1 MIAGLNRVVGHQ
13 GRQFHIQVED
23 MGEEQACFEVRLHE
37 QGGVLW
43 SRRVSYQDV
52 VARRLP
58 KAERDE
64 AVVSQMEKALHTVA
78 AAIARGKLP

>member
-1 MIAGLNRVVGHQ
+1 MIVGLNRLVERE

-23 MGEEQACFEVRLHE
+23 LGEAQACFEVRLHE
-37 QGGVLW
+37 AGGVLW
-43 SRRVSYQDV
+43 SKKVSYQDV
-52 VARRLP
+52 LAQNLP

-64 AVVSQMEKALHTVA
+64 TVASQMEKTLHTVA

>member
-1 MIAGLNRVVGHQ
+1 VIAGLNRVVGHQ

>member
-1 MIAGLNRVVGHQ
+1 MIAGLNRVVGHE

-23 MGEEQACFEVRLHE
+23 LGEDQACLEVRLHE

-43 SRRVSYQDV
+43 SKRVSYQDI
-52 VARRLP
+52 VARKLP

-64 AVVSQMEKALHTVA
+64 AVVSQMEKTLHTVA

>member
-1 MIAGLNRVVGHQ
+1 
-13 GRQFHIQVED
+13 
-23 MGEEQACFEVRLHE
+23 
-37 QGGVLW
+37 VLW

-58 KAERDE
+58 KAECDE
-64 AVVSQMEKALHTVA
+64 AVVSQMEKTLHTVA